1 METDTG
7 SVLSI
12 ENNGD
17 SNLLEEEKYSKPI
30 ASASS
35 DNQQYQVVPVR
46 SVCSYG
52 GSCYRK
58 NPQHRVEEAHPGDED
73 YRDPAAGEE
82 EGERPECE
90 FGTECY
96 RTNPMHKKQFSHS
109 KKPQPKREAKAKKKK
124 NTAADDYD
132 SDDSFINDE
141 EDGWEPVDDSDDDA
155 DFTVPSSELSDY

>member
-1 METDTG
+1 M
-7 SVLSI
+7 
-12 ENNGD
+12 
-17 SNLLEEEKYSKPI
+17 P
-30 ASASS
+30 
-35 DNQQYQVVPVR
+35 QVVPVR
-46 SVCSYG
+46 PVCPYG

-58 NPQHRVEEAHPGDED
+58 NPQHRVEESHPGDED
-73 YRDPAAGEE
+73 YRDPAAGGEE

-109 KKPQPKREAKAKKKK
+109 KKPQPKRQAKAKKK
-124 NTAADDYD
+124 NTVADDYD